1 MRAHLALVSAALLIA
16 GAAAAEA
23 RGPSSSDPH
32 VRPAEPSARA
42 LVASAVERSAVV
54 RDLAARLKDTD
65 VVAYVRVLPR
75 ADSDRASSIHFQ
87 GRSSTSRFM
96 VILVDQDL
104 PLERQIAL
112 VGHELQHAVD
122 MAGAAWITDQD
133 RMGQY
138 FSLIGWKLP
147 SPERGFET
155 VSAMQTER
163 QVRKELAATAVV
175 AANRPK
181 PR

>member
-1 MRAHLALVSAALLIA
+1 VLLLA
-16 GAAAAEA
+16 GAASAEA
-23 RGPSSSDPH
+23 RGPNSGDPH
-32 VRPAEPSARA
+32 VRPADSSANV
-42 LVASAVERSAVV
+42 LVASAVERSAIV
-54 RDLAARLKDTD
+54 RDLATQLKATD
-65 VVAYVRVLPR
+65 VIAYVRVVPR
-75 ADSDRASSIHFQ
+75 AEGDRASSIHFQ
-87 GRSSTSRFM
+87 GRSSVSRFM
-96 VILVDQDL
+96 VILVDQAL

-122 MAGAAWITDQD
+122 MAGATWITDQA

-163 QVRKELAATAVV
+163 NVTKEMSATAVV